1 MPLIT
6 LFAYIT
12 ILPGIHYTSKQTL
25 NFYENCYFYIIF
37 IISSYV
43 TTTFQINPF
52 LKLPNFHILSLI
64 RKTYKVL
71 VTHSC
76 PLLCNPMDYSPPAS
90 SVHGILQARIL
101 EWFAIPFSRGS
112 PTHRLNPGLLYC
124 RCILYHLSH
133 QRSPRKTYNQNKI
146 GISHNYYEYENSI
159 HSFLAL
165 SSKIFYLR
173 LFSI

>member
-1 MPLIT
+1 MRK
-6 LFAYIT
+6 A
-12 ILPGIHYTSKQTL
+12 LPSFTMKC
-25 NFYENCYFYIIF
+25 E
-37 IISSYV
+37 V
-43 TTTFQINPF
+43 
-52 LKLPNFHILSLI
+52 
-64 RKTYKVL
+64 KVAQ
-71 VTHSC
+71 SC
-76 PLLCNPMDYSPPAS
+76 PTLCDFMDYSPPAS

>member
-6 LFAYIT
+6 LSAYIT
-12 ILPGIHYTSKQTL
+12 ILPGTHYTSKQTL
-25 NFYENCYFYIIF
+25 NFYEICYFYIIF

-43 TTTFQINPF
+43 TTPFQINPF

-112 PTHRLNPGLLYC
+112 PTDWTQVS
-124 RCILYHLSH
+124 CIAGGFFTIWATREAQEKHIIKS
-133 QRSPRKTYNQNKI
+133 N
-146 GISHNYYEYENSI
+146 
-159 HSFLAL
+159 
-165 SSKIFYLR
+165 
-173 LFSI
+173 